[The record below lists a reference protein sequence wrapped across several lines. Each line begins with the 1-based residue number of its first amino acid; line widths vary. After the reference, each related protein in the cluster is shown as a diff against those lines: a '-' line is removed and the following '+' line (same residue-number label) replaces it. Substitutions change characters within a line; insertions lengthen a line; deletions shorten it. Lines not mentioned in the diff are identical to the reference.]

1 MSVFS
6 APLLYFGAPACIIT
20 SLGCTVSYYFG
31 LWGVLGRSGGP
42 LGSSLGS
49 SRIAPGSS
57 GRALG
62 SPWAAPG
69 ALGELWGALGSSGE
83 SFGAPGGLWGSYGE
97 ALDINREDLIICLVL
112 YIGLALRLDS
122 ILG

>member
-1 MSVFS
+1 MSSVWDAVSRQRARICAVFT

-31 LWGVLGRSGGP
+31 LWG
-42 LGSSLGS
+42 SLGS
-49 SRIAPGSS
+49 SREVWGTFGKLPGGAPGNS

-69 ALGELWGALGSSGE
+69 ALGKLLGALGSRSE
-83 SFGAPGGLWGSYGE
+83 LLGGLWGRSGK
-97 ALDINREDLIICLVL
+97 ALDIDR
-112 YIGLALRLDS
+112 
-122 ILG
+122 